1 MQQTQERRLD
11 QLTLEDFIRIRA
23 SLRPEEETVYWWTG
37 RIYAF
42 LPEQKAQWW
51 FDFEGYN
58 IARAVPEP
66 DGYALLTRE
75 ASFYKAPG
83 GPILE
88 TWSNPLTGQP
98 VEVVHVWN
106 DPVNQHF
113 SYVRADGTP
122 FAPSVVPLG
131 DGDLCL
137 PMDVFL
143 AYPSPL
149 PRARFPRYSA
159 SDVYQGGELFQF
171 FFRQADLADATR
183 QTIPALLSWTRIGPW
198 LPWMEL
204 GTTPG
209 WLIYQ
214 CRGKKLD
221 GGYAALPESLRR
233 YVEAHAPQF
242 TAAPWED
249 LGENETSWTYFL
261 RLLEARSR

>member
-1 MQQTQERRLD
+1 MEQAD
-11 QLTLEDFIRIRA
+11 LETFIKIRA
-23 SLRPEEETVYWWTG
+23 ALDPHQETVFWWTG

-42 LPEQKAQWW
+42 IPGQKAQLW

-58 IARAVPEP
+58 IARALPCA

-75 ASFYKAPG
+75 ASFYQTPNG

-88 TWSNPLTGQP
+88 HWTCPLSGQT
-98 VEVVHVWN
+98 VEVIHVWN

-113 SYVRADGTP
+113 PRLRADGTP
-122 FAPSVVPLG
+122 FALPLVDLG
-131 DGDLCL
+131 MGDLCL

-149 PRARFPRYSA
+149 PRAQFMRYSA
-159 SDVYQGGELFQF
+159 GDLYQGGELFQF
-171 FFRQADLADATR
+171 FVRQAELADPTCLSV
-183 QTIPALLSWTRIGPW
+183 PALLSWTRIGPW

-204 GTTPG
+204 GDTPG

-214 CRGKKLD
+214 CRGKKLS
-221 GGYAALPESLRR
+221 GGYAALPEPVRE

-242 TAAPWED
+242 ATAPWED
-249 LGENETSWTYFL
+249 TGENETSWTYFL
-261 RLLEARSR
+261 RQLKGGTDLASA